1 MNLYTKDYI
10 KIANYTGICLCIFL
24 AAFYFLNTNLSIVSV
39 FAMFMSEDIGYSIIS
54 VFQMIAYLASFIVP
68 AIILR
73 ALLKKSG
80 LQQPSGLKL
89 RLPASSLLLIPAAIA
104 VALASSYLNSWL
116 LSPFDISDTY
126 SELLGTTGEP
136 YAVYEILLM
145 FISTALV
152 PAVCE
157 EFLFRETI
165 LSNLLP
171 FGRGVALVG
180 SSVLF
185 GLMHQNPY
193 QILYTT
199 VAGLLLGYAYIKTRS
214 IWCPM
219 IIHFCNN
226 AFSVTEQVI
235 AANCKAEVSAVLLP
249 IMDILMILGGVI
261 CFAIYLLIDA
271 KKGRERLL
279 CGSFGRIIEPS
290 DAYEEKP
297 ITPKC
302 KLRCFFA
309 PGMIVFVVFAL
320 ISMATTLL
328 LLVLLR
334 GVSVVA

>member
-1 MNLYTKDYI
+1 MDLYKRDYK
-10 KIANYTGICLCIFL
+10 KIANCTGICLCIFL
-24 AAFYFLNTNLSIVSV
+24 VAFYFLNTTLSIASA
-39 FAMFMSEDIGYSIIS
+39 FTMFMSEDIGFSIIS
-54 VFQMIAYLASFIVP
+54 VLQMIAYLASFIVP
-68 AIILR
+68 ALILR
-73 ALLKKSG
+73 ALLKNAG
-80 LQQPSGLKL
+80 LQQPSGLKF

-104 VALASSYLNSWL
+104 VALASAYLNSWL
-116 LSPFDISDTY
+116 LSPFDISDAY
-126 SELLGTTGEP
+126 SELVGTSAEP
-136 YAVYEILLM
+136 YAAYEILIM
-145 FISTALV
+145 FVSTALV

-171 FGRGVALVG
+171 FGKGVALVG

-235 AANCKAEVSAVLLP
+235 AVNCRAEVSAVLVP
-249 IMDILMILGGVI
+249 IMDVTMILGGVI
-261 CFAIYLLIDA
+261 CLAIYLLRDA
-271 KKGRERLL
+271 KQRRERL
-279 CGSFGRIIEPS
+279 CEGSFGKIIEAS
-290 DAYEEKP
+290 DSYEAKP
-297 ITPKC
+297 ISASD

-309 PGMIVFVVFAL
+309 PGMIVFVIFAL
-320 ISMATTLL
+320 ISAATTLL
-328 LLVLLR
+328 LLIFASAVL
-334 GVSVVA
+334 GVA